1 MNVFDFDFVFQS
13 SEATRQAEVLEKE
26 NKHLKEDVSKPSNSD
41 LKKNTKWNVLVDVC
55 SCN

>member
-41 LKKNTKWNVLVDVC
+41 F
-55 SCN
+55 